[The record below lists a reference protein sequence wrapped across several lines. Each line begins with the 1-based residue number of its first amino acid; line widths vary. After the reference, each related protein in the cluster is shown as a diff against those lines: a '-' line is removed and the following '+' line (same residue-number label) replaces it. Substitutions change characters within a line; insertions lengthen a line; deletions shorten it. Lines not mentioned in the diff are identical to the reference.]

1 MSSTATG
8 SSSSTAATSKHP
20 TVECDVCVGMTMY
33 TSAMRDANE
42 KPICVGFKSTKCEID
57 QQGFVELLEKR
68 QQEAAGSPTRSKS
81 ATTTIDQEAR
91 LRHIEAFLAALSNVR
106 GGRIFIPGQLSSA
119 HQKPQPKVD
128 ATAHDSIYAPEKD
141 SFRYMYWGL
150 TLYSSTPT
158 NTGHF
163 KHVLPLCVGVSY
175 LQRSK
180 PSLPATADVAS
191 RSVPAPS
198 PFSRPADLALTKAVD
213 PEATPV
219 NLLGKMTA
227 ACNFTAMAMVK
238 YADRQAT
245 NFPERYTQSMQRLVD
260 NMHVQW
266 GSMTKL
272 AIRIVTFGG
281 SKKDS

>member
-1 MSSTATG
+1 
-8 SSSSTAATSKHP
+8 
-20 TVECDVCVGMTMY
+20 
-33 TSAMRDANE
+33 MRDANE

-91 LRHIEAFLAALSNVR
+91 LRHIEAFLAALSN
-106 GGRIFIPGQLSSA
+106 
-119 HQKPQPKVD
+119 KPQPKVD

-158 NTGHF
+158 STTSTTSTSTTTGDKDTGHF